1 MKLPTDF
8 TWDKLV
14 IVSPEEMRE
23 KDLSPTG
30 FFPLPHA
37 NHPEGGMTFPKF
49 LVDEIKKQ
57 EGRDLMRFD
66 LDFDLPDHFLLV
78 TRRSMQTVGL
88 TCFRCQ
94 YWSEL

>member
-1 MKLPTDF
+1 MPFLPTASSGASWHDFVKLPTDF

-23 KDLSPTG
+23 KDLFPAG

-49 LVDEIKKQ
+49 LETPTP
-57 EGRDLMRFD
+57 R
-66 LDFDLPDHFLLV
+66 
-78 TRRSMQTVGL
+78 
-88 TCFRCQ
+88 
-94 YWSEL
+94 